1 MKLIAVMVAT
11 GLLVGCAT
19 RPGINQAAS
28 LDQIQ
33 ALKYT
38 NADCPQID
46 QHVKFLETQL
56 RLRGLTNADP
66 ATLSEPDRVYNG
78 LARIYIWNL
87 RIGCTNPK
95 RFAQK

>member
-1 MKLIAVMVAT
+1 MKLTALLLTVI
-11 GLLVGCAT
+11 LVGCAS
-19 RPGINQAAS
+19 RGPSSQAIS
-28 LDQIQ
+28 LQQLQ
-33 ALKYT
+33 AMKYT
-38 NADCPQID
+38 QADCPQID

-66 ATLSEPDRVYNG
+66 ATLNEPDRVYNG